1 MEPRPIGFDV
11 ANAGVE
17 GELQSYLDYIA
28 LSFCLLFF
36 FLPDLYRDD
45 RWVPLAYRPST

>member
-36 FLPDLYRDD
+36 FLQICTEMID
-45 RWVPLAYRPST
+45 AFNIQTH